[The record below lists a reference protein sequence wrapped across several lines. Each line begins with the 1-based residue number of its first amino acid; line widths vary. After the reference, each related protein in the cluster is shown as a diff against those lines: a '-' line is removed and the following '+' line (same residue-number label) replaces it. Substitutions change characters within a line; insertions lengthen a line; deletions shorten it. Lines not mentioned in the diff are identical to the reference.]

1 MSDISKNL
9 TALQKKILLVD
20 DSRSFLLGVKE
31 LLGNNN
37 LELRCVSNAKA
48 ALEEMS
54 TQKFDFI
61 ISDLEMPGMDGFE
74 FIKRVR
80 AEKNTSTV
88 PILAMTGSTDTES
101 MSRAISCGAD
111 AFCSKETIRYTLA
124 SHIEALSRLQETY
137 EKSAKGLQLE
147 AVQALIGTYKHEFG
161 NALAILDGKLRKLVK
176 EHPAIVS
183 DPSLESVQKSLQ
195 RINNTLTKLDSLR
208 HFEEIGYSGNT
219 KILKVG

>member
-1 MSDISKNL
+1 MPDNTKV
-9 TALQKKILLVD
+9 TPTLQKKILLVD
-20 DSRSFLLGVKE
+20 DSRSFLMGIKG
-31 LLGNNN
+31 LLSNSN
-37 LELRCVSNAKA
+37 LDLTCVTEASI
-48 ALEEMS
+48 ALEEIS
-54 TQKFDFI
+54 KQNFDFI

-74 FIKRVR
+74 FIKHVR
-80 AEKNTSTV
+80 KNKNTSIV

-101 MSRAISCGAD
+101 MSKAVSCGAD

-176 EHPAIVS
+176 ENPTIVS
-183 DPSLESVQKSLQ
+183 DPSLESIQKSLH
-195 RINNTLTKLDSLR
+195 RINDTLTKLDSLR